1 MIEIKKEYGKFKVT
15 LPSKEVLTF
24 NSSDELLSAMESRL
38 NEFDMETV
46 EVVTYAFDEDTII
59 EATDLTML
67 AALLSWGRQLYVGD
81 AIKLTIKAEYKP
93 EDK

>member
-1 MIEIKKEYGKFKVT
+1 MITIIKEYGKFKVT
-15 LPSKEVLTF
+15 LPNDEVLNF
-24 NSSDELLSAMESRL
+24 SNSDELLDTMESRL

-67 AALLSWGRQLYVGD
+67 AALLSWGKQLYVGD
-81 AIKLTIKAEYKP
+81 SIKLTIKAEYKP

>member
-1 MIEIKKEYGKFKVT
+1 MIEIKKEYGKFNVT
-15 LPSKEVLTF
+15 LPNNEVLTF

-67 AALLSWGRQLYVGD
+67 AALLSWGKQLYVGD
-81 AIKLTIKAEYKP
+81 AIKLTIKAEYEP
-93 EDK
+93 ENK

>member
-1 MIEIKKEYGKFKVT
+1 MIEIKKEYGKFKVI

-24 NSSDELLSAMESRL
+24 SNSDELLSAMESRL

>member
-1 MIEIKKEYGKFKVT
+1 MIEIKKEYGKFNVT
-15 LPSKEVLTF
+15 LPNNEVLTF
-24 NSSDELLSAMESRL
+24 NTSDELLEVMETKL
-38 NEFDMETV
+38 NDFDMETV

>member
-1 MIEIKKEYGKFKVT
+1 MITIVKEYGKFKVT
-15 LPSKEVLTF
+15 LPNDEVLNF
-24 NSSDELLSAMESRL
+24 SDSNELLDTMESRL
-38 NEFDMETV
+38 IEFDMETV

-67 AALLSWGRQLYVGD
+67 AALLSWGKQLYVGD